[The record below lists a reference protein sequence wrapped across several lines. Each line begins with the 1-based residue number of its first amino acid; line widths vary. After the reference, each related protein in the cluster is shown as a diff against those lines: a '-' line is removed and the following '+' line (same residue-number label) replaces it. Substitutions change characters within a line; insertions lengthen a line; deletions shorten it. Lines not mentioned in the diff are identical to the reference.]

1 MQKQA
6 ILFYGPP
13 GAGKGT
19 QAEYVASKYGFPHF
33 DTGKFLEKI
42 IHDPLSQKNKIVQ
55 KQKKQ
60 FLSGGFVDP
69 VWVGDKV
76 KKYIKESSAQNG
88 SIIMSG
94 SPRTM
99 QEAFE
104 MKGGGVAH
112 ALLKYYGVENIL
124 IVFLNI
130 PVAESVK
137 RNSKRG
143 RIGLD
148 LPAVIKVRCREYKKR
163 TLPVIAE
170 MKNRGV
176 KVVKIDGTPARSIV
190 SRIVIKEVKT
200 FIQCQTQKSNQKK
213 TSPSLKSRVAF

>member
-1 MQKQA
+1 MQKQV
-6 ILFYGPP
+6 IIFYGPP

-19 QAEYVASKYGFPHF
+19 QAEIIAAKYGFAHF
-33 DTGKFLEKI
+33 DTGKYIEKI
-42 IHDPLSQKNKIVQ
+42 IHAPSLQKNKTVQ

-69 VWVGDKV
+69 LWVGKEV
-76 KKYIKESSAQNG
+76 KKYIQESSIQNK

-99 QEAFE
+99 AEAFE
-104 MKGGGVAH
+104 MKGGGVAT
-112 ALLKYYGVENIL
+112 ALIKHYGLQNIL
-124 IVFLNI
+124 IIFLNI

-143 RIGLD
+143 RVGLD
-148 LPAVIKVRCREYKKR
+148 EPAIIKVRCREYKKR

-170 MKNRGV
+170 MKKKGV
-176 KVVKIDGTPARSIV
+176 KVIKINGVPSRSVI
-190 SRIVIKEVKT
+190 SRAVLKESKS
-200 FIQCQTQKSNQKK
+200 FLQCQKLNPKK
-213 TSPSLKSRVAF
+213 ISRSLKSRVVS